1 MRDTV
6 LQTAWLGRVDYEQA
20 LTLQDALVAAR
31 HAQTAGDL
39 LLLMEHPHVYTL
51 GRGAN
56 EKFLTAPPAGIP
68 VHRVSRGG
76 QVTYHGPGQLI
87 AYPILA
93 LEGAARDVHQYL
105 RKLESAIIKTLA
117 LYGIEGSRREKLT
130 GVWSATRKIASIGVG
145 IRRWITLHGIALNV
159 NCDLR
164 FFDWIV
170 PCGIEGCQMTS
181 IAREARSGADVFTV
195 AGSLA
200 GCFVSEFGYDAISQ
214 TDPAGV
220 WRYCPAPDRPGFEA
234 YRG

>member
-1 MRDTV
+1 MRETV

-20 LTLQDALVAAR
+20 LNLQDALVAAR
-31 HAQTAGDL
+31 HAQGAGDL

-56 EKFLTAPPAGIP
+56 DKFLTAPPAGIA
-68 VHRVSRGG
+68 VYRVSRGG

-93 LEGAARDVHQYL
+93 LEGPERDVHQYL
-105 RKLESAIIKTLA
+105 RILESAIIRTLA
-117 LYGIEGSRREKLT
+117 LYGIEGRRREKLT
-130 GVWSATRKIASIGVG
+130 GVWSGTRKIASIGVG

-159 NCDLR
+159 KSDLR

-170 PCGIEGCQMTS
+170 PCGIQGCQMTS
-181 IAREARSGADVFTV
+181 IARETQSDPDMVAV

-200 GCFVSEFGYDAISQ
+200 ACFASEFDYGSLSWV
-214 TDPAGV
+214 DPAAI
-220 WRYCPAPDRPGFEA
+220 WRYCPAPDRPGIEA